1 MTSSRVVQI
10 FRVAAIAVVAIA
22 AIAVAAVM
30 LIPHLPPRVL
40 FRGDI
45 ARTRSVIDR
54 IEGYRATHRKYP
66 DPSDFPVPGR
76 MFYDLQSPDHYI
88 VGFGVGFDEQYYF
101 DSVRKKWSF
110 EGDDESKG

>member
-1 MTSSRVVQI
+1 MTCQGAASPGLGANAEPSRTSAT
-10 FRVAAIAVVAIA
+10 RLGT
-22 AIAVAAVM
+22 M
-30 LIPHLPPRVL
+30 M
-40 FRGDI
+40 
-45 ARTRSVIDR
+45 ARRC
-54 IEGYRATHRKYP
+54 ATHRKYP